1 MLTGDNRRTAEA
13 VGCQLGM
20 ELRAEMLPEDKQKVV
35 QELKA
40 KGFVVAKV
48 GDIAGMIDIS
58 ERTLSNIYQNIT
70 LALGLKAVF
79 LITTVIGLTGLWP
92 AILADTGATC

>member
-70 LALGLKAVF
+70 LAVAACQHKRLCSQTSAF
-79 LITTVIGLTGLWP
+79 SARII
-92 AILADTGATC
+92 